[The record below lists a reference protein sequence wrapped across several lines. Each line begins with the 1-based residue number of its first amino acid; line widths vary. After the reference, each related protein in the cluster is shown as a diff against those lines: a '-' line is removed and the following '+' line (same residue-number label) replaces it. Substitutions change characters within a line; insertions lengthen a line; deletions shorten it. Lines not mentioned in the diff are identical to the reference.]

1 MSRCKNT
8 TSFPY
13 RLDEISL
20 SIQWKL
26 RTAENR
32 DWEDFKQK
40 SLQSH
45 ILQEDHKGSLEDAE
59 VTLII
64 KTRGSVA
71 ATSECCG

>member
-1 MSRCKNT
+1 MFSDIGRAII
-8 TSFPY
+8 
-13 RLDEISL
+13 E
-20 SIQWKL
+20 WKL

-32 DWEDFKQK
+32 HWEDFKQK

-59 VTLII
+59 VRLII